1 MIANTLCTHV
11 VGLFRHC
18 VYGNRLPGKFV
29 VPDLRTVWWIHASE
43 VGVSTHQCSIIVRT
57 SYMYLNN
64 QPQSA
69 MCRTVIRQQMCSLIN
84 AANNITCV
92 ESIHRRDDL
101 QLIEEFKNAQATTQV
116 WCAVYFRSEFVE
128 NCNHSH
134 FSKYTTL
141 LNSETDVSILI
152 QTFLAAILY
161 IQNGHNKYIWGDL
174 PINTILCCLH

>member
-43 VGVSTHQCSIIVRT
+43 VGVSTHQCSIIVCT

-69 MCRTVIRQQMCSLIN
+69 MCRKVIRHQMCSLVN

-92 ESIHRRDDL
+92 ESIHWRDKL
-101 QLIEEFKNAQATTQV
+101 QLIEEFKNAQATRCGV
-116 WCAVYFRSEFVE
+116 LCNFVQ
-128 NCNHSH
+128 
-134 FSKYTTL
+134 
-141 LNSETDVSILI
+141 NSWRTVTIH
-152 QTFLAAILY
+152 TFLNLRPY
-161 IQNGHNKYIWGDL
+161 WIQKPMFPFSSKPFGGHPGYSKW
-174 PINTILCCLH
+174 PP